1 MIEKDVGRT
10 FPKVFRDSQRATVR
24 TVLQCYAV
32 RFQRRNN
39 AVGYTQGMNY
49 LVGIALLAGL
59 REEHCFWLLT
69 TITEN
74 WCRYFDVNLTSLK
87 VDLQVVNDLL
97 FKHVPRLMA
106 HLHKLQ
112 CPVEWCVFLD

>member
-1 MIEKDVGRT
+1 
-10 FPKVFRDSQRATVR
+10 
-24 TVLQCYAV
+24 
-32 RFQRRNN
+32 
-39 AVGYTQGMNY
+39 MNY

-87 VDLQVVNDLL
+87 IDLQV
-97 FKHVPRLMA
+97 RA
-106 HLHKLQ
+106 
-112 CPVEWCVFLD
+112 CVRGGGGGGGGWLVLGNRS